1 MPLIDMYDLPDI
13 LFIFFLS
20 DSNIFW
26 RRLTQMFKL
35 F

>member
-26 RRLTQMFKL
+26 RRFLYF
-35 F
+35 FYV